1 MHITGVIIDM
11 KIVILDGYTEN
22 PGDLSWQEIADLGEL
37 EVYDRTPLDDELEI
51 AKRIGNAEIVLSN
64 KTPIS
69 RKVIEACP
77 NLKLITVLA
86 TGYNVIDCIAAKEHN
101 ITVCNVPTYGTQAVA
116 QHTIALLLEI
126 CHHIGEHNRSVHQGD
141 WQNSP
146 DFCYWNY
153 PLIELVG
160 KTIGIIGLGKI
171 GCATARI
178 ANALGMKVLGYARNQ
193 TEEGKTL
200 AEYTDL
206 ETLLRS
212 SDIIS
217 LHCPA
222 TDSTTGMI
230 NATSIAKMKKGV
242 ILINTSRGQLIV
254 ENDLKEALLSGHVK
268 AAAVDVVSREP
279 IQEENPLLSA
289 PNCIVTPHIAWA
301 SKECRERI
309 LATTINN
316 IKAYMSNSPQNV
328 VN

>member
-1 MHITGVIIDM
+1 M
-11 KIVILDGYTEN
+11 KIVVLDGYTEN
-22 PGDLSWQEIADLGEL
+22 PGDLTWNKLEELGEL
-37 EVYDRTPLDDELEI
+37 EVYDRTPLNDETEI
-51 AKRIGNAEIVLSN
+51 IKRIGNAEIAVSN

-86 TGYNVIDCIAAKEHN
+86 TGYNVIDCVAAKEHN

-116 QHTIALLLEI
+116 QYTIAMLLEI
-126 CHHIGEHNRSVHQGD
+126 CHHIGEHSRSVHSGD
-141 WQNSP
+141 WQKSP

-153 PLIELVG
+153 PLIELTG

-171 GCATARI
+171 GCATAKI
-178 ANALGMKVLGYARNQ
+178 AKALGMKVLGYARNQ
-193 TEEGKTL
+193 TEEGL
-200 AEYTDL
+200 SVAEYTDL
-206 ETLLRS
+206 DTLLRS

-222 TDSTTGMI
+222 SESTIGII
-230 NATSIAKMKKGV
+230 NAESIAKMKKGV

-254 ENDLKEALLSGHVK
+254 EEDLKEALVSCHVQ
-268 AAAVDVVSREP
+268 AAAMDVVSSEP
-279 IQEENPLLSA
+279 IKEDNPLLAA
-289 PNCIVTPHIAWA
+289 PNCIITPHIAWA

-309 LATTINN
+309 LATTIDN
-316 IKAYMSNSPQNV
+316 IMAYTAGNPINV